1 MRVRVI
7 FFDMDGTLVWVPGGG
22 QADWIA
28 EKLKD
33 AGIEPDGEHLV
44 RAYKRA
50 QERWQSEVR
59 PRLGFSTESFIE
71 WNLLILRELGSTAI
85 FGRLPKRFSAT
96 GRLRLISFSLKFPRE
111 LEKLRRRGIAL
122 GIVSHRPIVG
132 LNARSPSTGYKNS
145 FAGGQPRLHGDRAWS
160 SIELFGFFAKASGCS
175 SSGGPARR
183 GRL

>member
-1 MRVRVI
+1 MRVRVV

-71 WNLLILRELGSTAI
+71 WNLLILRELGLN
-85 FGRLPKRFSAT
+85 GD
-96 GRLRLISFSLKFPRE
+96 LRSLAEEIQRYWEAPADQLFLKFPRS
-111 LEKLRRRGIAL
+111 LR
-122 GIVSHRPIVG
+122 SC
-132 LNARSPSTGYKNS
+132 
-145 FAGGQPRLHGDRAWS
+145 AGGGSRWGLCRIVRS
-160 SIELFGFFAKASGCS
+160 
-175 SSGGPARR
+175 
-183 GRL
+183 

>member
-22 QADWIA
+22 QADWISQ
-28 EKLKD
+28 KLND
-33 AGIEPDGEHLV
+33 LGLELDGERLV

-96 GRLRLISFSLKFPRE
+96 GRLRLISFSLKFPRS
-111 LEKLRRRGIAL
+111 LRSCAGGGSRWGLCR
-122 GIVSHRPIVG
+122 IVRSLG

-145 FAGGQPRLHGDRAWS
+145 FAGGPAPTPRGSRMGS
-160 SIELFGFFAKASGCS
+160 SIELFGILC
-175 SSGGPARR
+175 
-183 GRL
+183 